1 MTTARR
7 FSASFGLWGLTFV
20 ASLIIAIVP
29 LEGRAQD
36 DQAPVIAVINMQRIL
51 RESTAVRS
59 LQQQLDEQRSAYQ
72 GEIRQKEEGLRASEQ
87 ELARQRSVLSAEAF
101 ATKRRELQQQVTT
114 LQREIQERKRRLDK
128 GFSDG
133 MSEVQQALVTIV
145 TEIATDNNVDIVLAK
160 ASVVLVRPEMEITEE
175 ALSRLNDE
183 LPSLRLAVDG
193 G

>member
-1 MTTARR
+1 MM
-7 FSASFGLWGLTFV
+7 
-20 ASLIIAIVP
+20 P
-29 LEGRAQD
+29 LEVRAQVE
-36 DQAPVIAVINMQRIL
+36 QAPVIAVINMQRIL

-72 GEIRQKEEGLRASEQ
+72 GEIRQKEEGLRATEQ

-101 ATKRRELQQQVTT
+101 ATKRRELEQQVTT
-114 LQREIQERKRRLDK
+114 LQREIQERKRSLDK

-145 TEIATDNNVDIVLAK
+145 TEIAADNDVDIVLAK

-183 LPSLRLAVDG
+183 LPSLRLTVEG
-193 G
+193 Q